1 VDYYDF
7 SVVNLL
13 TSVAG
18 GKERSEAIEFLLP
31 KDLSQKFAN
40 SEITNQELLDKG
52 QILVNGVRIAL
63 NLQLAE

>member
-1 VDYYDF
+1 
-7 SVVNLL
+7 VNLL
-13 TSVAG
+13 TPG
-18 GKERSEAIEFLLP
+18 TGCKEHSEAIEFLLP